1 MLKDEITQYTNDKN
15 ILDMYDF
22 TNTEK
27 ESDEYMDAQATV
39 VETIHN
45 ALRVARWAK
54 LYKGVQLDLDDI
66 CNLRREL
73 DDLKKAEF

>member
-15 ILDMYDF
+15 ILDMHDF

-39 VETIHN
+39 VEAIHK

-66 CNLRREL
+66 CNLQREL

>member
-15 ILDMYDF
+15 ILDMHDF

-27 ESDEYMDAQATV
+27 ENDEYMDAQATV
-39 VETIHN
+39 VETIHK

-66 CNLRREL
+66 YNLQREL